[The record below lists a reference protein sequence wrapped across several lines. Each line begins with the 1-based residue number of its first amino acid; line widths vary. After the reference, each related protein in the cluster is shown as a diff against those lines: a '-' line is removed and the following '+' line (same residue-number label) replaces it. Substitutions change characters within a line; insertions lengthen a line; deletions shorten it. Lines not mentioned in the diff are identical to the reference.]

1 MPEVNDLE
9 LLVRSRN
16 AVVVVETY
24 EEARALELFTR
35 LGRRLFLPVFR
46 WSRTDGLARL
56 DIQDHGAPGAHAE
69 PRAVLERIRAL
80 GQRGIYLLLDF
91 HPFLDDPLHVRLLK
105 DIALA
110 HPEQGQ
116 TLVLLSHRL
125 ELPPELAA
133 YGARFELTL
142 PDSAR
147 LEGIVREE
155 ARAWAAEHPG
165 RRVRADPDSVRE
177 LVRNLAG
184 LTVADARRL
193 ARRVIYDDGAITPT
207 DLPEVMRAKH
217 ALLNRDGVLAFEYD
231 TASFAEVG
239 GFGRLKDWLERRRA
253 AFLGEAQAAP
263 DRPKGVLLLGV
274 QGSGKSLAARAVA
287 GVWRVPLLRLDVG
300 ALYNKYHGE
309 TERNLRESLAT
320 AEVMAPCVLW
330 IDEIE
335 KGVASGEVDGGT
347 SQRVLAT
354 LLTWLAENR
363 RAVFVVA
370 TANDIRRLP
379 PELCRKGR
387 FDEIFFVD
395 LPDRAGRREIFAI
408 HLAKRE
414 QDPQRFDL
422 DRLAAATEGF
432 SGAEIEQ
439 VVVSALYSAAARELG
454 NGQLLVEAQRTRP
467 LSVVMAE
474 RIDALRQWAEGR
486 TVPAD

>member
-9 LLVRSRN
+9 LLVRSRS
-16 AVVVVETY
+16 AVVVVETH
-24 EEARALELFTR
+24 EELRALELFTR

-56 DIQDHGAPGAHAE
+56 DVQEHGAPGAHAE
-69 PRAVLERIRAL
+69 PRAALERIRAQD
-80 GQRGIYLLLDF
+80 QRGIYLLLDF

-110 HPEQGQ
+110 HPERGQ

-125 ELPPELAA
+125 ALPPELTARS
-133 YGARFELTL
+133 ARFELTL
-142 PDSAR
+142 PDPAR
-147 LEGIVREE
+147 LESIVREE
-155 ARAWAAEHPG
+155 ARAWAFDHPG

-184 LTVADARRL
+184 LTVGDARRL
-193 ARRVIYDDGAITPT
+193 ARRVIYDDGAITPA

-217 ALLNRDGVLAFEYD
+217 ELLNRDGVLAFEYD

-239 GFGRLKDWLERRRA
+239 GFARLKDWLERRRA
-253 AFLGEAQAAP
+253 AFVGEAKTP
-263 DRPKGVLLLGV
+263 MDRPKGLLLLGV
-274 QGSGKSLAARAVA
+274 QGGGKSLAARAVA

-320 AEVMAPCVLW
+320 AGIMAPCVLW
-330 IDEIE
+330 VDEIE
-335 KGVASGEVDGGT
+335 KGLASGEGDGGA

-363 RAVFVVA
+363 RSVFVVA

-395 LPDRAGRREIFAI
+395 LPNRAARREIFAI

-414 QDPQRFDL
+414 QDLQRFDL
-422 DRLAAATEGF
+422 DRLATATEGF

-439 VVVSALYSAAARELG
+439 VVVSARYSAAAQGLD
-454 NGQLLVEAQRTRP
+454 NGQLLLEAQHTRP
-467 LSVVMAE
+467 LSVVMSE
-474 RIDALRQWAEGR
+474 SMTALRQWAEGR
-486 TVPAD
+486 TVSAD